1 MAKRA
6 FGVGF
11 RRLEWFCNKEDS
23 ELVSTAKEI
32 GFKYEGV
39 FRNYGVVKGTTKI
52 GQTGKNKD
60 VLFTILPR
68 LKNVNSSSP
77 ESSHRHSDVLVPV
90 LHF

>member
-1 MAKRA
+1 MANCA
-6 FGVGF
+6 FGVGY

-52 GQTGKNKD
+52 GKNKD
-60 VLFTILPR
+60 VLFAILTSP
-68 LKNVNSSSP
+68 KNNSSSP
-77 ESSHRHSDVLVPV
+77 EGSHRQSKA
-90 LHF
+90 

>member
-6 FGVGF
+6 FGGGY

-60 VLFTILPR
+60 VLFAILTSS
-68 LKNVNSSSP
+68 KNNSSSP
-77 ESSHRHSDVLVPV
+77 EGSHRQSKA
-90 LHF
+90 